1 MDELHRSAQPNLQSN
16 FGSEDLSLSKWILIS
31 GQEIL
36 LICKSW
42 PNKNSNIFPKL
53 HSQPP
58 NPPTPT
64 PHLFHW
70 KGGILFVAKTNTRK
84 GGPKFSYTL
93 LRLQTQLW
101 EEISLKTKTY
111 FHKRICSQKNVSLQF
126 LNWAIHRGKLILY
139 YLICSLQKIF
149 YDKSEKQAG
158 LKNNTI
164 TVYLG

>member
-1 MDELHRSAQPNLQSN
+1 MSCTILLNLICSPT
-16 FGSEDLSLSKWILIS
+16 LVLRIYLLSKWILIS

-58 NPPTPT
+58 NPPPR
-64 PHLFHW
+64 PPIFSIE
-70 KGGILFVAKTNTRK
+70 KVEYVCCQDTRK

-139 YLICSLQKIF
+139 YLICSLQKVF